1 MSARTQRMGAETLS
15 ATRRRTAW
23 CLAVPGLVLYNWW
36 IAVPLRPSLLVS
48 PNELFSNL
56 EVNGQPYA
64 NWMQHADFASGIFL
78 FAAFIIVGW
87 QSLDGGTLEWLL
99 LLVFA
104 LAGAAGGIFS
114 EQCLDTINRSCHLE
128 EIELRLRGAQYVHI
142 VAGIIEFA
150 AITAVLYFSHRR
162 TRGQPSSIATLYRWL
177 YDGAWVFYPLLAV
190 AYLFV
195 LGGSFVEA
203 AFFTGF
209 SLIVIAQL
217 RERTAHGSRH
227 LRVSRKPP
235 LKRESPHGLTDRS

>member
-1 MSARTQRMGAETLS
+1 MAAEALS

-23 CLAVPGLVLYNWW
+23 CLAILGLVLYNWW
-36 IAVPLRPSLLVS
+36 VAVPLRPSLLVS

-64 NWMQHADFASGIFL
+64 SWMQHADFASGLLL

-87 QSLDGGTLEWLL
+87 QSLDGGALEWLL
-99 LLVFA
+99 LLAFA
-104 LAGAAGGIFS
+104 FAGAAGGILP
-114 EQCLDTINRSCHLE
+114 EQCLDTINRSCHLD
-128 EIELRLRGAQYVHI
+128 EIELRLGGAQYLHI

-150 AITAVLYFSHRR
+150 SITAVLYLSYRR
-162 TRGQPSSIATLYRWL
+162 TRGEPSRIATLYRWL
-177 YDGAWVFYPLLAV
+177 YFGAWVFYPLLAV

-209 SLIVIAQL
+209 ALVIIAQL
-217 RERTAHGSRH
+217 RERTTHGSRH
-227 LRVSRKPP
+227 LWVARKPP
-235 LKRESPHGLTDRS
+235 LNC